1 MPARLV
7 DGLAVLE
14 VGADV
19 VVEDGQGRSDRHV
32 HVQVLVGAKTAAEQD
47 LVVAGFGGGETSIGF

>member
-14 VGADV
+14 IGADV
-19 VVEDGQGRSDRHV
+19 VVEDGKGGANRHV
-32 HVQVLVGAKTAAEQD
+32 HVQVLVGAQTATEED
-47 LVVAGFGGGETSIGF
+47 LVVALDVPL